1 MKFSEVDE
9 KTWPEIQPYF
19 DTCLIPYTGM
29 TGAETPWEATTALE
43 RLRDFLDYVEIPFK
57 GRVVTYPAMQYG
69 GQDSVR
75 LLNEICHK
83 VKSTGFAYA
92 IVMTADCRLTGED
105 VPESALVLS
114 LPEISASGTGSVKE
128 AVAGLIGDLW
138 NKKPGP

>member
-9 KTWPEIQPYF
+9 KTWPELQPYF

-29 TGAETPWEATTALE
+29 TGAETPWEATMALE

-69 GQDSVR
+69 GQASVR

-92 IVMTADCRLTGED
+92 IVMTADCKLTRED

-114 LPEISASGTGSVKE
+114 LPEIAASGTECVKE
-128 AVAGLIGDLW
+128 AVAGLIGNLW
-138 NKKPGP
+138 NKKPGS